1 MQKHHD
7 TSPNRRKIIIFFQK
21 SSSVFR
27 RTYFERALHTN
38 SCVVEAAPRGI
49 RVASG
54 LVVAAELNA
63 TDRGAKMKGAVL
75 SSERLVCMYAPPFA
89 WA

>member
-1 MQKHHD
+1 MTHHD
-7 TSPNRRKIIIFFQK
+7 TSSNRRKIIIFFQK
-21 SSSVFR
+21 SSSVSR

>member
-1 MQKHHD
+1 MFLD
-7 TSPNRRKIIIFFQK
+7 T
-21 SSSVFR
+21 
-27 RTYFERALHTN
+27 YCERALHTN

-49 RVASG
+49 QVASG
-54 LVVAAELNA
+54 LVVAAELKA